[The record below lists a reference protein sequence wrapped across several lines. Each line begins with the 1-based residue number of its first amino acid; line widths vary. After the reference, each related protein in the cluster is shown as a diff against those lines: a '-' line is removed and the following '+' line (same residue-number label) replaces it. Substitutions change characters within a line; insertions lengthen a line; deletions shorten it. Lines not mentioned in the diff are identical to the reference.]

1 MRSDEYMEAMSVRI
15 CRRGGCGVVVVLFRL
30 LEFDLSSSMVLE
42 NSPRNMERVLTLG
55 GSTGSRTTV
64 VREKASQK

>member
-15 CRRGGCGVVVVLFRL
+15 CRRGGCGCGVVVLFLL

-42 NSPRNMERVLTLG
+42 NSPRNMEERLEG
-55 GSTGSRTTV
+55 F
-64 VREKASQK
+64 